1 MGRGCLI
8 FSNSEGSESNIS
20 GKFSRRVDRW
30 ERGVKEGNWR
40 DDSDFIGGVAGRK
53 VSEFI
58 K

>member
-30 ERGVKEGNWR
+30 ERGVKEGNRR
-40 DDSDFIGGVAGRK
+40 DDSDFIRGGGREK
-53 VSEFI
+53 S